1 MLPADITFPVY
12 GAEVEGAAAKSPAMM
27 RRKIVSAVILM
38 GFSGLVAQIVLLR
51 ELMVA
56 FHGNELSIGVV
67 LANWMLLE
75 AAGAFFLG
83 RRIAGSPRRRLLF
96 IGVTVMFSLFFPAA
110 VYFAR
115 VFKDMMSLVP
125 GEGIGIMPMFYVSF
139 LILLPVSVFHGA
151 LFTAGC
157 KLYSQLSLPGKEGG
171 TEEAG
176 GHGAGQGAV
185 KNTGHD
191 AGRFVGQGDDSCGD
205 NDAGQGAGSIARV
218 YIYETVGTLVGGL
231 VLTYLLIPHLHSV
244 KIAVLTALF
253 NFAVCAWL
261 LKPFRSQAASFA
273 DRAGW
278 VLLTALILFSGNLV
292 FRGGSDRLHEHSV
305 NRQWRGQEVVHYQN
319 SHYGNIV
326 VVENMQEYTFF
337 SDGLPVITAPN
348 PDIVFIEEFVHFPM
362 LSHPD
367 PLDILVL
374 SGGAGGVISEIL
386 KHGVQRVDYAEVDP
400 LIPEVI
406 GRFSTSLTDRELGDE
421 RVKVRY
427 ADGRFFLK
435 RTEQTYDLI
444 FSGFTDPSS
453 LQSNRFFTREFFSIV
468 ESKLSRKGIFV
479 LALPGSL
486 TYMSP
491 ELAMLNGLVLATLED
506 VFNVVRVI
514 PGDGTNLYLASG
526 SYSSAFPD
534 AGEMMARAGSRDIS
548 FSLITPGYLEYRLH
562 ERWQEWFHDNLGDTG
577 GRINEDFRPLGVF
590 YSLVWWNEKFSP
602 SFNRIFRQSEGIS
615 ISMMSIV
622 FLLLTGLALVYSA
635 RLKQPVRPALSFC
648 IVSTGFAGMLFDLIL
663 IFAFQVLFG
672 YIFYWLGLLVT
683 AFMAGVAA
691 GGLWMTRRIKRMD
704 SVLPGIIRL
713 EMLILLF
720 ALVLPWI
727 FTFSAPL
734 LVHPWFDLL
743 LRIMFLLLSFL
754 SGLLVGAEFPLANR
768 EYLKMSGDIGGTA
781 GLLYSADLWGG
792 WIGGILG
799 GVVLLPVLG
808 LVQSSLVI
816 VMFKA
821 SGLAMLLFAVRRSSK
836 VGSATS

>member
-1 MLPADITFPVY
+1 M
-12 GAEVEGAAAKSPAMM
+12 K
-27 RRKIVSAVILM
+27 RKIVSAVVLM

-83 RRIAGSPRRRLLF
+83 RRIAYSPQRRLLF
-96 IGVTVMFSLFFPAA
+96 IGVTVLFSLFFPAA
-110 VYFAR
+110 VYCAR
-115 VFKDMMSLVP
+115 VFKEFLDLVP
-125 GEGIGIMPMFYVSF
+125 GEGLGIMPMFYVSF
-139 LILLPVSVFHGA
+139 LILLPVSVMHGA

-157 KLYSQLSLPGKEGG
+157 RLYSQLALPGREGETG
-171 TEEAG
+171 
-176 GHGAGQGAV
+176 GQGTVQGEV
-185 KNTGHD
+185 KNGEQDAGHD
-191 AGRFVGQGDDSCGD
+191 AGRFGGRGDDSCGD
-205 NDAGQGAGSIARV
+205 NDSGHEAGSIASV

-261 LKPFRSQAASFA
+261 LKPFRSPAASFA
-273 DRAGW
+273 DRGGW
-278 VLLTALILFSGNLV
+278 VVLSALILLSGNLV
-292 FRGGSDRLHEHSV
+292 FMGGADRLHENSV
-305 NRQWRGQEVVHYQN
+305 NRQWRGQNVVHYQN

-326 VVENMQEYTFF
+326 VVESMQEYTFF
-337 SDGLPVITAPN
+337 SDGLPVITTPN

-367 PLDILVL
+367 PREILVL
-374 SGGAGGVISEIL
+374 SGGAGGVVSEIL
-386 KHGVQRVDYAEVDP
+386 KHGVHRVDYAEVDP

-406 GRFSTSLTDRELGDE
+406 GRFPTSLTNRELGDE

-435 RTEQTYDLI
+435 RTEQSYDLI

-453 LQSNRFFTREFFSIV
+453 LQSNRFFTREFFSIA
-468 ESKLSRKGIFV
+468 ESKLSQEGLFV

-491 ELAMLNGLVLATLED
+491 ELAVLNGLVLATLED

-514 PGDGTNLYLASG
+514 PGDGINLYLAS
-526 SYSSAFPD
+526 SSVTGDIVD
-534 AGEMMARAGSRDIS
+534 AGTMMERATERGIT

-562 ERWQEWFHDNLGDTG
+562 ERWLEWFSDNLGHAG
-577 GRINEDFRPLGVF
+577 SIINRDFRPLGVF

-615 ISMMSIV
+615 VWMMSIV
-622 FLLLTGLALVYSA
+622 FLVLTGLALAYSS
-635 RLKQPVRPALSFC
+635 RLKQPLRPALSVC

-663 IFAFQVLFG
+663 IFAFQVMFG

-691 GGLWMTRRIKRMD
+691 GGIWMARRLKSMD
-704 SVLPGIIRL
+704 SALPGIIRL
-713 EMLILLF
+713 EMLIILF

-727 FTFSAPL
+727 FIFSAPL

-743 LRIMFLLLSFL
+743 LRIVFLVLSFL

-768 EYLKMSGDIGGTA
+768 EYMKMSGDLGGTA

-808 LVQSSLVI
+808 LVQTSLVI
-816 VMFKA
+816 VMFKV
-821 SGLAMLLFAVRRSSK
+821 SGLAMLMFAVRRSSK
-836 VGSATS
+836 AGSATL